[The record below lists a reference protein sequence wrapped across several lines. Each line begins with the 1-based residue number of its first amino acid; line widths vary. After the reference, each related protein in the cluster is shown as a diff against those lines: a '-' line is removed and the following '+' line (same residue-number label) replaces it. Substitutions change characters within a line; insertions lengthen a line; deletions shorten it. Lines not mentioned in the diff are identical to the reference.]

1 MVISISDEKQTID
14 RPPNNCAGISSLY
27 ILVMSKDSGNEHLAF
42 VPISI
47 NLKGLQ
53 FLISLTLSVSKSE
66 TDLALLESSLNSFDL
81 INLDIKEVSNLLI
94 SG

>member
-1 MVISISDEKQTID
+1 MRNKRLIASKQLCQ
-14 RPPNNCAGISSLY
+14 NFFSV
-27 ILVMSKDSGNEHLAF
+27 LVMSKDSGNEHLAF
-42 VPISI
+42 VPVSI
-47 NLKGLQ
+47 NFKGLQ
-53 FLISLTLSVSKSE
+53 FLVPLTLSVSKSE